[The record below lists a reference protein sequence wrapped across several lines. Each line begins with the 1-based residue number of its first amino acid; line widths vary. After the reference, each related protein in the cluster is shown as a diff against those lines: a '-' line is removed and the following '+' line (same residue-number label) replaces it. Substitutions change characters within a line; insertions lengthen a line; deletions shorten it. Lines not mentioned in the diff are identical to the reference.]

1 MRDLTRQ
8 DLHRLLLD
16 LANMARELEA
26 KAKPG
31 PFGMLDRARA
41 EGVRLAAERI
51 GEELGPLP
59 EGVQGA

>member
-16 LANMARELEA
+16 LASLAQELEA

-31 PFGMLDRARA
+31 PFGALDRARA
-41 EGVRLAAERI
+41 EGVRLAMARI
-51 GEELGPLP
+51 GEDLGPLP